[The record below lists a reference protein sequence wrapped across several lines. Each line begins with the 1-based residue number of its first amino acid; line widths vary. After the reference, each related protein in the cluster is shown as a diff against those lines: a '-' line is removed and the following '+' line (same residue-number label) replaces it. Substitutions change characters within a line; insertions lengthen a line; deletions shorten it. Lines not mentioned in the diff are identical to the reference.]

1 MDIMFL
7 NVIYPVFFYCLKS
20 DVSADFIYW
29 PYFHVYLSFFILFSC
44 FFLPTAVKDVGNET
58 SDICDTSVQKKK
70 IVVTYGQSVHL
81 GCFVKIPEVL
91 KDQQVSWYH
100 HSKDKGR

>member
-1 MDIMFL
+1 MCMSMLQHNLLALYLI
-7 NVIYPVFFYCLKS
+7 IYV
-20 DVSADFIYW
+20 
-29 PYFHVYLSFFILFSC
+29 FFILLA
-44 FFLPTAVKDVGNET
+44 FLQDVGNET
-58 SDICDTSVQKKK
+58 NDICDTSVQKKK

-100 HSKDKGR
+100 YSKDKGR

>member
-1 MDIMFL
+1 MQQHNLLDLCLIYIFL
-7 NVIYPVFFYCLKS
+7 FYL
-20 DVSADFIYW
+20 
-29 PYFHVYLSFFILFSC
+29 LFLTLAS
-44 FFLPTAVKDVGNET
+44 TAVKDVGNET
-58 SDICDTSVQKKK
+58 VDICDTAVQKKK

>member
-1 MDIMFL
+1 MCTSMQQHNL
-7 NVIYPVFFYCLKS
+7 LASCLII
-20 DVSADFIYW
+20 F
-29 PYFHVYLSFFILFSC
+29 LSFLFY
-44 FFLPTAVKDVGNET
+44 FFAVLSTAAKDVGNET